1 MGISRMLFGIAVAI
15 FLIGCGA
22 AEAPLTNGGGVSL
35 RIQNNSP
42 MRVYE
47 KGFSCF
53 VGIVDAAGTIS
64 VPIRYAMAPRKGFAD
79 AVHLE
84 RRVQDPQFF
93 ATDGMILS
101 YEGLSLPRFVL
112 VGHRKA
118 DPLHAPGPWIVA
130 KLDAATLPKDD
141 RGNRTLNADSLLAA
155 PTASVAEVEEVVK
168 ALEVARK
175 RTSEIS
181 DKEP

>member
-1 MGISRMLFGIAVAI
+1 MGTSRLLFGIAAAL

-22 AEAPLTNGGGVSL
+22 TEAPPPNGGGVSL
-35 RIQNNSP
+35 RIHNNSP
-42 MRVYE
+42 TRVYE
-47 KGFSCF
+47 KGFTCF
-53 VGIVDAAGTIS
+53 VGIVDAAGTIT

-93 ATDGMILS
+93 AADGMILS
-101 YEGLSLPRFVL
+101 YEGLALPRFVL

-118 DPLHAPGPWIVA
+118 DALHAPGPWAVV
-130 KLDAATLPKDD
+130 KLDAAALPVDAD
-141 RGNRTLNADSLLAA
+141 GNRTLNADSLLAA
-155 PTASVAEVEEVVK
+155 PTASVAEVEEVMK
-168 ALEVARK
+168 ALEVVK
-175 RTSEIS
+175 NRTLEIS